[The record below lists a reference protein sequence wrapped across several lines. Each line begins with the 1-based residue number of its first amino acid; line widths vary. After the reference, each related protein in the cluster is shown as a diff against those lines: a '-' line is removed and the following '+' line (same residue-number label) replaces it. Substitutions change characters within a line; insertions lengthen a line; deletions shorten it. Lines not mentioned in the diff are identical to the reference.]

1 MAALTVWRICLPEF
15 ADTAFTGIGAEKFGG
30 RFNSPGYAI
39 VYTSGSLS
47 LALLEMLVQANAVKR
62 LMRQVCIPAEIDDNH
77 LKIYEKEELTTAWNA
92 IPYSHVSQRIGDQ
105 WLKSQESLVLR
116 IPSVVVPQ
124 EHNFLINPRHPDFQS
139 VIVKEPFPVPFDYR
153 LQNH

>member
-1 MAALTVWRICLPEF
+1 MATLTLWRICLPEF
-15 ADTAFTGIGAEKFGG
+15 ADTAFSGIGAEKFGG
-30 RFNSPGYAI
+30 RFNSPGNAI

-77 LKIYEKEELTTAWNA
+77 LKAYKREELPTAWDT
-92 IPYSHVSQRIGDQ
+92 IPYSNVSQRIGDQ
-105 WLKSQESLVLR
+105 WLKDQKSLVLC

-124 EHNFLINPRHPDFQS
+124 EHNYLINPHHPDFRS
-139 VIVKEPFPVPFDYR
+139 ILIKEPFPVPFDYR
-153 LQNH
+153 LRNH